1 MLNSKDSSGCWCGAR
16 SASKR
21 RLSSSTRASTTPSW
35 CASCADNTERF
46 REPMKALERFSPRVV
61 RLLARRGIGRAS
73 RLMTTHEIA
82 FSSGLSVRIVQRISR
97 SNRWDEIRIGEAMA
111 FMRACGFNPDATRR
125 HAAYLRRGLDPSR
138 TDRPFASARARP
150 ILPPRSSDHVLAAVG
165 PRALAP

>member
-1 MLNSKDSSGCWCGAR
+1 MLSWKDSSGCWCGAR

-21 RLSSSTRASTTPSW
+21 RWSSSTRASTTRLSG
-35 CASCADNTERF
+35 ASCAAERTLYQ
-46 REPMKALERFSPRVV
+46 EPMKALERFSPRVV

-73 RLMTTHEIA
+73 RLMTTLEIA
-82 FSSGLSVRIVQRISR
+82 SQSGLSIRIVQRISR
-97 SNRWDEIRIGEAMA
+97 SNQWDDIRIGEAIA

-150 ILPPRSSDHVLAAVG
+150 ILPPRSEDLVLAAVG
-165 PRALAP
+165 PRSSAS